1 MNAAARVSVKS
12 TKRDVRVAGA
22 GGIFGQERQLGESI
36 FVKPGPKY
44 AARWSKNSEV
54 KKINGNVFGGVV
66 ERGLETQSVAGSS
79 SGSSSGANVGAIA
92 PAVAAVLAVFAG
104 YTIPH

>member
-1 MNAAARVSVKS
+1 MNAAARVSIKS

-22 GGIFGQERQLGESI
+22 GGIFGQERVLGESI

-66 ERGLETQSVAGSS
+66 ERGMETQPKGSE
-79 SGSSSGANVGAIA
+79 GTDLTKVA
-92 PAVAAVLAVFAG
+92 PAVAAVLAVFVG
-104 YTIPH
+104 YQIPH